1 MRPNCLSAVALLAI
15 APIASAQL
23 RTLTFE
29 EAPLVAMP
37 NVLGISIP
45 LASRLSDQFVTSH
58 GIRFLSGSDFVAVVV
73 HNAPTVSPPNII
85 GGSTGQGSLTYNHP
99 IVIEFRDTANPARPG
114 VTDYVKIRGDGM
126 PLGVG
131 TIAMLVQDPQGAQ
144 LARIDVPD
152 VGPPGTSATLEYAGP
167 GVSRV
172 ILSSNN
178 GTIGFDQLEFETVE
192 AASLGSVYCASVP
205 NSTGNPGA
213 MGARGSAA
221 VVANALRLD
230 AWQLPVGSFGF
241 FLTSLDAGLV
251 MNPGGSQGILCLG
264 GAIGRYVGPG
274 QVQNAGMHGAIA
286 LQIDLA
292 RHPTP
297 TGPIAVQPG
306 DTWRFQAWYRDLVG
320 GISTSNFT
328 DGIVLQFI

>member
-1 MRPNCLSAVALLAI
+1 MRTILLSAVALLAL
-15 APIASAQL
+15 APLGAAQL

-37 NVLGISIP
+37 NVLGVSVP
-45 LASRLSDQFVTSH
+45 TASRLADQFVTSH
-58 GIRFLSGSDFVAVVV
+58 GVRFRSGSGFVAVVV
-73 HNAPTVSPPNII
+73 HNVTVTPPNII
-85 GGSTGQGSLTYNHP
+85 GGSTVQGTLSYSHP
-99 IVIEFRDTANPARPG
+99 IVIEFRDPASPARPG
-114 VTDYVKIRGDGM
+114 VTDHVKIRGDGV

-131 TIAMLVQDPQGAQ
+131 TITMLVQDLQGAQ

-152 VGPPGTSATLEYAGP
+152 VGPPGTSATLEYTGP

-178 GTIGFDQLEFETVE
+178 GTVGFDQLEFETVE
-192 AASLGSVYCASVP
+192 AASLGSVYCPSVP
-205 NSTGNPGA
+205 NSTGSAGA
-213 MGARGSAA
+213 LGALGSAA
-221 VVANALRLD
+221 VSVNALRLE

-241 FLTSLDAGLV
+241 FLTSRDAGMV

-274 QVQNAGMHGAIA
+274 QVQNAGAHGAIA
-286 LQIDLA
+286 LQVDLTL
-292 RHPTP
+292 HPTP

-306 DTWRFQAWYRDLVG
+306 DTWRFQAWYRDLVAG
-320 GISTSNFT
+320 TSTSNFT
-328 DGIVLQFI
+328 DAVVLQLL